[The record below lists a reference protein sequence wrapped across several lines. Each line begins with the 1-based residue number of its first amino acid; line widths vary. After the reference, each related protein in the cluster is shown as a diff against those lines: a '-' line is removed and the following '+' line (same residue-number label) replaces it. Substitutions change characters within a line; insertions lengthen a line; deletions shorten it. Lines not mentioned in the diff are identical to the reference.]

1 MPLAWTAVAL
11 LLLSLV
17 VREGLGQW
25 RELSQWRELAA
36 SATAMHSGAEVTL
49 ERLQQSAA
57 AQQLVLSDVQP
68 VDAGDSLNQVVSLER
83 LVDVETV
90 PAAGMELECR
100 FAVLGDGDPREATDF
115 FERLAAQK
123 KAEEKQAALG

>member
-1 MPLAWTAVAL
+1 MSSVTARRWLMPLAWTAVAL

-36 SATAMHSGAEVTL
+36 SATAMHSGAEVTQ

-68 VDAGDSLNQVVSLER
+68 VDAGWQVRGQVKDERRLQAWLLSLQREGVQPLQWGLEQAPSGLSFD
-83 LVDVETV
+83 LV
-90 PAAGMELECR
+90 
-100 FAVLGDGDPREATDF
+100 
-115 FERLAAQK
+115 LAR
-123 KAEEKQAALG
+123 